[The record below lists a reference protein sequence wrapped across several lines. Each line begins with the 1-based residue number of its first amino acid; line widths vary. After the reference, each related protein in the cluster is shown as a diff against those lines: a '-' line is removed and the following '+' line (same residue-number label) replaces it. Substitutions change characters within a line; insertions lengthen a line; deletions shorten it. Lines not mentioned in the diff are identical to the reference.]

1 MKEHKLTNGLYDQQG
16 ERVVHQQLLDSYSC
30 GTYEQR
36 HLDENKTYEHY
47 EKSEK

>member
-16 ERVVHQQLLDSYSC
+16 EHVVHQQLLDSYSS

-36 HLDENKTYEHY
+36 HLDEAKTYEQ
-47 EKSEK
+47 SERSDK